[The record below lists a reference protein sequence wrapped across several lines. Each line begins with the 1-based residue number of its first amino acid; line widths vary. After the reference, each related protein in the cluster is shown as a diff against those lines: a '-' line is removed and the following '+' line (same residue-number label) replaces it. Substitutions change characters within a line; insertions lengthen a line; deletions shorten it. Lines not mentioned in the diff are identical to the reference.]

1 MKLWLKI
8 YLFSLLLLICTLN
21 VSGILLIQKFH
32 NNVVKQEV
40 DKCLEKQAFVTSE
53 LNLTAL
59 LMDRSYITSDSTL
72 EDCINQFVANY
83 IPSNSTEDFYQILK
97 EDGTPLYQGINF
109 PMVECPGELSALSS
123 NQTTYIIRS
132 LGNHTYYLYIASAYN
147 VFGQPITLYYAKNIS
162 SIYAEKY
169 SYYAFFIKLDL
180 FICCTFAFFMFFIS
194 RLITEPIRTL
204 TFSTREIASGKFSE
218 RIPIHTHDE
227 FGCLSKDF
235 NSMAET
241 IEEKINE
248 LEYSNAA
255 QKTFINNFTHELK
268 TPLTSIIGYANLL
281 RSSKYNEKLFIEA
294 ADYIYKESRHLEKV
308 SLKMM
313 DLIYARESNL
323 EFVPA
328 DILQLLIDV
337 KAFLK
342 PKLEEKNMELEIQ
355 GEPYVFLSDQI
366 LMHMLVSNLIENAI
380 KASDSHSTIEVYLD
394 NSCLENSSSG
404 ISLSIIDH
412 GIGIPAEHLAKLC
425 EPFYMVDKSRSRKNH
440 GAGLGLSICKEIAN
454 LHHIELIISS
464 ELQKGTTVKLVFP
477 QKS

>member
-8 YLFSLLLLICTLN
+8 YLFTLLLLICTLN
-21 VSGILLIQKFH
+21 ISGILLIQRFH
-32 NNVVKQEV
+32 NNVVKQEI
-40 DKCLEKQAFVTSE
+40 DKCLEKQNFVTSE

-59 LMDRSYITSDSTL
+59 LMDRSYITSESTL

-83 IPSNSTEDFYQILK
+83 IPSNSKQNFYQILK
-97 EDGTPLYQGINF
+97 EDGTPLYQDAKF
-109 PMVECPGELSALSS
+109 PVIECPEELSTLSS
-123 NQTTYIIRS
+123 NQTNYIIRS
-132 LGNHTYYLYIASAYN
+132 LGNRTYYLYMASNYN
-147 VFGQPITLYYAKNIS
+147 VFGQPITLYCAKNIS
-162 SIYAEKY
+162 SIYNEKY

-194 RLITEPIRTL
+194 RLITQPIRALTL
-204 TFSTREIASGKFSE
+204 STREIASGKFSE
-218 RIPIHTHDE
+218 RIPIHTRDE

-241 IEEKINE
+241 IEDKINE
-248 LEYSNAA
+248 LEHANAA

-281 RSSKYNEKLFIEA
+281 RSSRYNEKLFVEA
-294 ADYIYKESRHLEKV
+294 ADYIYKESKHLEKV

-323 EFVPA
+323 EFVPI
-328 DILQLLIDV
+328 DILQLLSDV

-342 PKLEEKNMELEIQ
+342 PKLEEKEIELTIQ
-355 GEPYVFLSDQI
+355 GEPYIFLSDQI
-366 LMHMLVSNLIENAI
+366 LMHMLLSNLIENAI
-380 KASDSHSTIEVYLD
+380 KASDVHSIIEAV
-394 NSCLENSSSG
+394 LENSPLE

-440 GAGLGLSICKEIAN
+440 GAGIGLSICKEIAN

>member
-8 YLFSLLLLICTLN
+8 YLFTLLLLICTLN
-21 VSGILLIQKFH
+21 ISGILLIQRFH
-32 NNVVKQEV
+32 NNVVKQEI
-40 DKCLEKQAFVTSE
+40 DKCLEKQDFVTSE

-59 LMDRSYITSDSTL
+59 LMDRSYITSESTL

-83 IPSNSTEDFYQILK
+83 IPSNSTQNFYQILK
-97 EDGTPLYQGINF
+97 GDGTPLYQDAKF
-109 PMVECPGELSALSS
+109 PMVECPEELSNLSS
-123 NQTTYIIRS
+123 NQTTYIIRF
-132 LGNHTYYLYIASAYN
+132 LGNRTYYLYMASNYN
-147 VFGQPITLYYAKNIS
+147 VFGQPITLYCAKNIS
-162 SIYAEKY
+162 SIYTEKY

-194 RLITEPIRTL
+194 RLITQPIRAL

-241 IEEKINE
+241 IEDKINQ
-248 LEYSNAA
+248 LEYANAA

-281 RSSKYNEKLFIEA
+281 RSSRYNEKLFVEA
-294 ADYIYKESRHLEKV
+294 ADYIYKESKHLEKV
-308 SLKMM
+308 SLKIM

-323 EFVPA
+323 EFVPI
-328 DILQLLIDV
+328 DILQLLSDV

-342 PKLEEKNMELEIQ
+342 PKLEEKEIELTIQ
-355 GEPYVFLSDQI
+355 GEPYIFLSDQI
-366 LMHMLVSNLIENAI
+366 LMHMLLSNLIENAI
-380 KASDSHSTIEVYLD
+380 KASDVHSTIEAV
-394 NSCLENSSSG
+394 LENSPSE

-440 GAGLGLSICKEIAN
+440 GAGIGLSICKEIAN

-464 ELQKGTTVKLVFP
+464 EFQKGTTVKLVFS